1 VRQSGTPAGPPWSDQ
16 PSRDTWNVDD
26 PARRLPDDCPGP
38 PHPRPAGP
46 AHGRPAV
53 RRRQPV
59 GLRAG
64 AGWTCTRVDRG
75 GDLLARRAE
84 VADGTPDA
92 RARDAIRALNSQVK
106 IDRIG
111 PAPVPGFREVVVGGQ
126 VVYVTDD
133 GKFLMQGTLIDVASK
148 ESMGEGAMATLRRE
162 LLATVPDEDKI
173 VFAPASPAHT
183 VTVFT
188 DVECG
193 YCRRFHESIAEYNRQ
208 GIAVEYL
215 AFPRMGPGSEDFEKM
230 VSVWCAAD
238 RRRAM
243 TDAKADRPV
252 PDKDCNNPV
261 AMHYSLGQR
270 AGLTGTP
277 MILGE
282 DGRQLGGYVPPDEL
296 RAALDE
302 RYGGDVPATPEPAAA
317 TAGAGAP

>member
-1 VRQSGTPAGPPWSDQ
+1 MPMILSAASPTIS
-16 PSRDTWNVDD
+16 
-26 PARRLPDDCPGP
+26 PARRLPGP
-38 PHPRPAGP
+38 L
-46 AHGRPAV
+46 
-53 RRRQPV
+53 
-59 GLRAG
+59 GLRVAALLFGVASLSACAQAPGDRDAAAG
-64 AGWTCTRVDRG
+64 AAAAISSPGEP
-75 GDLLARRAE
+75 E
-84 VADGTPDA
+84 VEAGTPEA
-92 RARDAIRALNSQVK
+92 RARDAIRQLNSQVR

-111 PAPVPGFREVVVGGQ
+111 PAPVPGFREVIVGGQ

-133 GKFLMQGTLIDVASK
+133 GRYLMQGALIDVASK
-148 ESMGEGAMATLRRE
+148 ESMGEAAMAALRRE

-173 VFAPASPAHT
+173 VFAPAAPEHT

-193 YCRRFHESIAEYNRQ
+193 YCRRFHESIAEYNRR

-215 AFPRMGPGSEDFEKM
+215 AFPRMGPGSADFEKM
-230 VSVWCAAD
+230 ISVWCAAD

-252 PDKDCNNPV
+252 PDKDCKNPV

-282 DGRQLGGYVPPDEL
+282 DGRQLGGYVPPEQL

-302 RYGGDVPATPEPAAA
+302 RYGGGGAPAAPEPAAD
-317 TAGAGAP
+317 TAGAGAR

>member
-1 VRQSGTPAGPPWSDQ
+1 MKLHTFRLTALLLGAVSLSACAQAPADQDAAAVATPAIS
-16 PSRDTWNVDD
+16 S
-26 PARRLPDDCPGP
+26 PGEP
-38 PHPRPAGP
+38 
-46 AHGRPAV
+46 
-53 RRRQPV
+53 
-59 GLRAG
+59 
-64 AGWTCTRVDRG
+64 
-75 GDLLARRAE
+75 E
-84 VADGTPDA
+84 VVAGTPDA

-133 GKFLMQGTLIDVASK
+133 GKYLMQGSLIDVASK
-148 ESMGEGAMATLRRE
+148 ESMGEAAMAGLRQE
-162 LLATVPDEDKI
+162 LLATVPDADKI
-173 VFAPASPAHT
+173 VFAPAAPEYT

-193 YCRRFHESIAEYNRQ
+193 YCRRFHESIAEYNRA

-277 MILGE
+277 MILGH
-282 DGRQLGGYVPPDEL
+282 DGRQLGGYLPPDAL
-296 RAALDE
+296 RAALDG
-302 RYGGDVPATPEPAAA
+302 RYGKDAGQAPAEPAAA
-317 TAGAGAP
+317 TADAGAR

>member
-1 VRQSGTPAGPPWSDQ
+1 MILPAASPTMS
-16 PSRDTWNVDD
+16 
-26 PARRLPDDCPGP
+26 PARRGPGP
-38 PHPRPAGP
+38 LALRVAALLFGAASLTACAQAPEEPAP
-46 AHGRPAV
+46 ASTAATISSPGEP
-53 RRRQPV
+53 
-59 GLRAG
+59 
-64 AGWTCTRVDRG
+64 
-75 GDLLARRAE
+75 E
-84 VADGTPDA
+84 VAAGTPDA
-92 RARDAIRALNSQVK
+92 RARDAIRALNSQVR

-133 GKFLMQGTLIDVASK
+133 GKYLMQGTLIDVASK
-148 ESMGEGAMATLRRE
+148 ESMGEAAMAALRLE

-173 VFAPASPAHT
+173 VFAPAAPTHT

-193 YCRRFHESIAEYNRQ
+193 FCRRFHEAIAEYNRQ

-230 VSVWCAAD
+230 ISVWCAAD
-238 RRRAM
+238 RRRAL

-296 RAALDE
+296 RATLDE
-302 RYGGDVPATPEPAAA
+302 RYGTGDAPAAPA
-317 TAGAGAP
+317 PAAGTAGAGAP

>member
-1 VRQSGTPAGPPWSDQ
+1 MILPAAPPTIS
-16 PSRDTWNVDD
+16 
-26 PARRLPDDCPGP
+26 PARRLPGPLALRVAALLFGAASLSACAQAPADQEAAPGEP
-38 PHPRPAGP
+38 TTISSPGEP
-46 AHGRPAV
+46 
-53 RRRQPV
+53 
-59 GLRAG
+59 
-64 AGWTCTRVDRG
+64 
-75 GDLLARRAE
+75 E
-84 VADGTPDA
+84 VVAGTPDA

-133 GKFLMQGTLIDVASK
+133 GKYLMQGTLIDVASK
-148 ESMGEGAMATLRRE
+148 ESMGEAAMAALRRE
-162 LLATVPDEDKI
+162 LLATVPDADKI
-173 VFAPASPAHT
+173 VFAPAAPDHT

-230 VSVWCAAD
+230 ISVWCAAD
-238 RRRAM
+238 RRRAL

-252 PDKDCNNPV
+252 PDKDCTNPV

-296 RAALDE
+296 RATLDE
-302 RYGGDVPATPEPAAA
+302 RYGGGAAPAAPEPATPEPAAA
-317 TAGAGAP
+317 TVEAGAR

>member
-1 VRQSGTPAGPPWSDQ
+1 MPMILPAASPTMS
-16 PSRDTWNVDD
+16 
-26 PARRLPDDCPGP
+26 PARRIPGP
-38 PHPRPAGP
+38 LALRVAALLFGAASLSACAQAPDEPAP
-46 AHGRPAV
+46 ASTAAAISSPGEPEFA
-53 RRRQPV
+53 
-59 GLRAG
+59 A
-64 AGWTCTRVDRG
+64 
-75 GDLLARRAE
+75 
-84 VADGTPDA
+84 GTPDA
-92 RARDAIRALNSQVK
+92 RARDAIRALNSQVR

-133 GKFLMQGTLIDVASK
+133 GRYLMQGTLIDVASK
-148 ESMGEGAMATLRRE
+148 ESMGEAAMAALRRE
-162 LLATVPDEDKI
+162 LLATVPDQDKI
-173 VFAPASPAHT
+173 VFAPAAPDHT

-230 VSVWCAAD
+230 ISVWCAAD
-238 RRRAM
+238 RRRAL

-252 PDKDCNNPV
+252 PDKDCKNPV

-296 RAALDE
+296 RAKLDE
-302 RYGGDVPATPEPAAA
+302 RYGGSEAPATPEPAAA
-317 TAGAGAP
+317 TAGAGAR

>member
-1 VRQSGTPAGPPWSDQ
+1 MKPYTFRLTALLLGAASLSACAQAPGDKGAASTEPAAIS
-16 PSRDTWNVDD
+16 S
-26 PARRLPDDCPGP
+26 PGE
-38 PHPRPAGP
+38 
-46 AHGRPAV
+46 
-53 RRRQPV
+53 PV
-59 GLRAG
+59 
-64 AGWTCTRVDRG
+64 
-75 GDLLARRAE
+75 
-84 VADGTPDA
+84 VAPGTPDA
-92 RARDAIRALNSQVK
+92 RARDAIRALNSQLR

-133 GKFLMQGTLIDVASK
+133 GKYLMQGTLIDVASK
-148 ESMGEGAMATLRRE
+148 ESMGEAAMATLRRE
-162 LLATVPDEDKI
+162 LLATVPDADKI
-173 VFAPASPAHT
+173 VFAPADPVYT

-230 VSVWCAAD
+230 ISVWCSGD

-252 PDKDCNNPV
+252 PDKDCTNPV
-261 AMHYSLGQR
+261 AMQYSLGQR

-282 DGRQLGGYVPPDEL
+282 DGRQLGGYLPPDEL
-296 RAALDE
+296 RARLDE
-302 RYGGDVPATPEPAAA
+302 RYGRGTPPATPEPATPESGAA
-317 TAGAGAP
+317 TAGTAAR